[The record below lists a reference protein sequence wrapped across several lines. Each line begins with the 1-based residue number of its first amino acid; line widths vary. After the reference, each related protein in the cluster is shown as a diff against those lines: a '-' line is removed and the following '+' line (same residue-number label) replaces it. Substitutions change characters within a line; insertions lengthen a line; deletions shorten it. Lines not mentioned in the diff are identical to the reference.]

1 MTLVA
6 LLQLG
11 AVSASAPALAQP
23 DPCPGAT
30 GNEVVVCGSRQ
41 GESPYRLPKVPERY
55 ERKQIRAETD
65 VIPGVHTRAHV
76 DSQTL
81 PDGYRSNRVMVT
93 LSTSF

>member
-1 MTLVA
+1 MILVA
-6 LLQLG
+6 LLQL
-11 AVSASAPALAQP
+11 SASAPALAQP
-23 DPCPGAT
+23 HPCPGAT
-30 GNEVVVCGSRQ
+30 GDDVVVCGSRR

-55 ERKQIRAETD
+55 ERKQIRADTD